1 MDHLRKLP
9 LIDGNG
15 EPVDTR
21 IEGVL
26 SRLLPRLRREF
37 PALQD
42 DVVLAEVL
50 EEAAR
55 RIGSREERG
64 GPIDRINGYAWV
76 TIRSVATSRLRQG
89 SARLHRQTLGSD
101 ASHLALSRVAA
112 SDASAEQIERQIL
125 LREVLAQLSS
135 EEQLVCLWKSQG
147 FSSREIAQRRRCTVN
162 AVDLVFFH
170 AKEKIRRTMGLR
182 DPELTVTGRA
192 TEQPRGPSRPQADPS
207 LEETDGETDTA
218 S

>member
-1 MDHLRKLP
+1 MDHLRTLP
-9 LIDGNG
+9 LINGHG

-21 IEGVL
+21 IGGVL
-26 SRLLPRLRREF
+26 SRLVPRLRREF
-37 PALQD
+37 PTLQD
-42 DVVLAEVL
+42 EAVLTEVL

-55 RIGSREERG
+55 RIDARETRG
-64 GPIDRINGYAWV
+64 GPIERINGYAWV
-76 TIRSVATSRLRQG
+76 TVRSVATSRLRQG

-101 ASHLALSRVAA
+101 ASHVALSRVAA
-112 SDASAEQIERQIL
+112 ADGSAEQIERHIL
-125 LREVLAQLSS
+125 LREVLAQLST
-135 EEQLVCLWKSQG
+135 EEQFVCLWKSQG
-147 FSSREIAQRRRCTVN
+147 FSSREIAQRRQCTVN

-182 DPELTVTGRA
+182 DTALNASERA
-192 TEQPRGPSRPQADPS
+192 TEHARGAAPHTNPS